1 MYVDQHT
8 KRQVYMKMRKLT
20 MFITAVCVLFLMK
33 KKKKTSPGNI
43 HGSVVKLHRWQ
54 TSHFVLKFGIFE

>member
-1 MYVDQHT
+1 
-8 KRQVYMKMRKLT
+8 MKMRKLT

-33 KKKKTSPGNI
+33 TKITTPGNI
-43 HGSVVKLHRWQ
+43 HGTVFKLHPWQ

>member
-1 MYVDQHT
+1 
-8 KRQVYMKMRKLT
+8 

-33 KKKKTSPGNI
+33 TKITTPGNI
-43 HGSVVKLHRWQ
+43 HGSVSVKLHRWQ

>member
-33 KKKKTSPGNI
+33 KKKTLSGNI
-43 HGSVVKLHRWQ
+43 HRSVVKLHRWQ